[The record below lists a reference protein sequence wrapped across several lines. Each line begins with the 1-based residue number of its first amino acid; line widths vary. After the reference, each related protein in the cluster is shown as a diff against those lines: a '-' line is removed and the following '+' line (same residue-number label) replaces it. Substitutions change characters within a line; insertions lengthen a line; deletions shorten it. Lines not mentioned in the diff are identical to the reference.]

1 MNKEEYVVATD
12 ETAIYPEAGTGSVGE
27 IMYLTLGLI
36 GEIAE
41 LEGCHTTEK
50 TLAELGDCYWYLF
63 RLERVFAKV
72 IVSTELSAAYKLEW
86 EKVYLGGDYGDGMFP
101 FLLNKRLLTDCSALA
116 NVVKK
121 FFRDGMQYDRVMK
134 GLILVRKIE
143 YFLDKML
150 TKDWI
155 DEPKGYVL
163 YLNIAKLRSRKERN
177 VLGGD
182 GDNR

>member
-1 MNKEEYVVATD
+1 VNKEEYVVATD

-41 LEGCHTTEK
+41 LEGCYTTEE
-50 TLAELGDCYWYLF
+50 TVAELGDCYWYLF
-63 RLERVFAKV
+63 RLERIFAKV

-86 EKVYLGGDYGDGMFP
+86 EKVYLGDEYGDGMFS

-116 NVVKK
+116 NLVKK

-134 GLILVRKIE
+134 GLILVKKIE
-143 YFLDKML
+143 YFLEKVL
-150 TKDWI
+150 TKHGVDRPQSYI
-155 DEPKGYVL
+155 LEM
-163 YLNIAKLRSRKERN
+163 NMAKLRSRKERN

>member
-1 MNKEEYVVATD
+1 
-12 ETAIYPEAGTGSVGE
+12 
-27 IMYLTLGLI
+27 
-36 GEIAE
+36 
-41 LEGCHTTEK
+41 
-50 TLAELGDCYWYLF
+50 
-63 RLERVFAKV
+63 
-72 IVSTELSAAYKLEW
+72 
-86 EKVYLGGDYGDGMFP
+86 
-101 FLLNKRLLTDCSALA
+101 
-116 NVVKK
+116 
-121 FFRDGMQYDRVMK
+121 MQYDKVMK